1 MADEIGYFNLPG
13 YSLISSYCRKN
24 KKKNGGYCIYM
35 KSNIVVKPIT
45 KFDYLNVDEYFEAS
59 IVKLEQFKLI
69 IICIYKNPNSNIK
82 ILLDNLEIVLDHFEK
97 ANNEIIII
105 CDWNINYLKN
115 NWEKKHME
123 SLLNMYGLKAVI
135 DTRLHNA
142 L

>member
-1 MADEIGYFNLPG
+1 
-13 YSLISSYCRKN
+13 
-24 KKKNGGYCIYM
+24 
-35 KSNIVVKPIT
+35 
-45 KFDYLNVDEYFEAS
+45 
-59 IVKLEQFKLI
+59 
-69 IICIYKNPNSNIK
+69 
-82 ILLDNLEIVLDHFEK
+82 LLDNLEIVLDHFEK

>member
-1 MADEIGYFNLPG
+1 
-13 YSLISSYCRKN
+13 
-24 KKKNGGYCIYM
+24 M

-105 CDWNINYLKN
+105 CD
-115 NWEKKHME
+115 
-123 SLLNMYGLKAVI
+123 
-135 DTRLHNA
+135 
-142 L
+142 